1 MAGQKLSPRQKMINL
16 MYLVFIAML
25 ALTMSKKVLTSFG
38 RVYEDLKTTVE
49 LTKEKNNELLQLLA
63 QKAQEQPQKYGEKYK
78 DAQEVNRMTLEFHQ
92 YLDQFQKELLKK
104 TKQEP
109 GNIDYEVL
117 DKGHVLDEIFFLGE
131 GYAPKGKEFVDKI
144 NKFREALLTYV
155 SKYKDK
161 GLEERVK
168 YRFNTDTIKGKTAKI
183 SWLDYYFRDF
193 PLIASLTS
201 MARLENNALQ
211 SENEFLSTMLRGQL
225 ISDVSMK
232 NYQAIVVLDKSAFFP
247 SEKVTGKI
255 ILGRFDNTLQFEKAT
270 INGQDVPKDQMV
282 GGQVLVDIPAGNPG
296 DKTLKGELVFKE
308 GDSLVK
314 LPYEFQYSVIP
325 MPNSAVISADKMNV
339 LYKGVDNPLSI
350 SVPGVPDNKVRVSA
364 SGAVIKKVKTGK
376 YVVNVTNYRGRELPI
391 IVSWTL
397 PNGQTKS
404 DKKVFRVKNIPNPVG
419 TISGQ
424 DGYVKLPRRNVE
436 IGTVGAAL
444 PDFDFDV
451 KLLVS
456 GFDFKAPGQPTIR
469 VRGTK
474 LDSKAKS
481 ALRRVK
487 KGQTVQIF
495 NIQARLAGNSSYK
508 LKKVYPV
515 TIEIT
520 N

>member
-168 YRFNTDTIKGKTAKI
+168 YRFNTDPIKEKTAKI

-193 PLIASLTS
+193 P
-201 MARLENNALQ
+201 
-211 SENEFLSTMLRGQL
+211 
-225 ISDVSMK
+225 
-232 NYQAIVVLDKSAFFP
+232 
-247 SEKVTGKI
+247 
-255 ILGRFDNTLQFEKAT
+255 
-270 INGQDVPKDQMV
+270 
-282 GGQVLVDIPAGNPG
+282 
-296 DKTLKGELVFKE
+296 
-308 GDSLVK
+308 
-314 LPYEFQYSVIP
+314 
-325 MPNSAVISADKMNV
+325 
-339 LYKGVDNPLSI
+339 
-350 SVPGVPDNKVRVSA
+350 
-364 SGAVIKKVKTGK
+364 
-376 YVVNVTNYRGRELPI
+376 
-391 IVSWTL
+391 
-397 PNGQTKS
+397 
-404 DKKVFRVKNIPNPVG
+404 
-419 TISGQ
+419 
-424 DGYVKLPRRNVE
+424 
-436 IGTVGAAL
+436 
-444 PDFDFDV
+444 
-451 KLLVS
+451 
-456 GFDFKAPGQPTIR
+456 
-469 VRGTK
+469 
-474 LDSKAKS
+474 
-481 ALRRVK
+481 
-487 KGQTVQIF
+487 
-495 NIQARLAGNSSYK
+495 
-508 LKKVYPV
+508 
-515 TIEIT
+515 
-520 N
+520 